1 MQNSKDLE
9 YILNR
14 CSERAKVLN
23 RPYVCLDIVFN
34 ELINSRCASV
44 ESIFR
49 ALSLDVL
56 EVALVSVL
64 YCAEKKTSKNPS
76 GRFNRDCKDLFDRME
91 ELRVELEQEDNT
103 PELLLLAFFCFD
115 KKSNVIKFFDEAGLN
130 FETVRSQ
137 TQSFITDCPF
147 TKTNFFEH
155 KELSDLDIEE
165 SEEEKEEKSILDPLK
180 PNPILDKVAT
190 NLNQK
195 AFVGEFDSL
204 IPFEEKINEVIVTLC
219 RQKKPNAIL
228 VGAAGG
234 GKTSIVESLA
244 KQIVDK
250 EVPEILED
258 MVIFELQLSSIVAG
272 TKYRGEFEAKLEAFL
287 KEVTKYDNVIIFIDE
302 IHTLVGAGGTGTQ
315 NDLDASNILKPMLAR
330 GDIKCIGATTHYEYE
345 QKIKTDP
352 ALDRRF
358 EKVVVVPPTRSRVE
372 KILPDLISFY
382 TKFHKVKYTDVFT
395 TKVLDYCD
403 KFLPNRVYPDK
414 LIDALDHCAASAKI
428 KGAKSVSQP
437 ELKAFFGKKRGIIS
451 DKDTINDLIKDLN
464 ENLIG
469 HTEDFKTFKNSL
481 RSLSSRPSEFKNAHP
496 PFFLFYGSGQTGKT
510 SLINIIEQYAKGQDV
525 ATFRTNGRNLTET
538 QWVTGFHDK
547 AYSISQN
554 VALLNVSLVLID
566 DFDKAATKAQEAVL
580 QIARENEITMTNG
593 ETVDFSNTIFVLTT
607 NQKSQPKRLG
617 FNEGGEDKALPVL
630 DDALKNFCFEQIN
643 LKTISKR
650 DLKILLTKRLKIS
663 PFIKDFD
670 KVNKIIKDNFD
681 KKDFIRI
688 SKKELEKI
696 IFK

>member
-9 YILNR
+9 HILKR
-14 CSERAKVLN
+14 CSERAKVLK
-23 RPYVCLDIVFN
+23 RPYVCLDILFN

-49 ALSLDVL
+49 ALNLDVL

-64 YCAEKKTSKNPS
+64 YCAEKKPSKNPS
-76 GRFNRDCKDLFDRME
+76 GRFNYDCKDLFDLME
-91 ELRVELEQEDNT
+91 EYRVELDQEDNT
-103 PELLLLAFFCFD
+103 PELLLLAFFCSY

-130 FETVRSQ
+130 FERAKLQ
-137 TQSFITDCPF
+137 TRSFITDCPF
-147 TKTNFFEH
+147 VKTNFFDHE
-155 KELSDLDIEE
+155 ELSDLEVEE
-165 SEEEKEEKSILDPLK
+165 NEEEQEKNILDPLK
-180 PNPILDKVAT
+180 PNAILDKVAT

-195 AFVGEFDSL
+195 AFMGEFDSL
-204 IPFEEKINEVIVTLC
+204 IPFEEKINEVVVTLC

-244 KQIVDK
+244 KQIMDK
-250 EVPEILED
+250 EVPEMLEN
-258 MVIFELQLSSIVAG
+258 MVIYELQLSTIVAG
-272 TKYRGEFEAKLEAFL
+272 TKYRGEFEAKLESFL
-287 KEVTKYDNVIIFIDE
+287 KEVTKYDNVVIFIDE
-302 IHTLVGAGGTGTQ
+302 IHTLVGAGGSGTQ

-382 TKFHKVKYTDVFT
+382 TKFHNVKYTEIFI

-428 KGAKSVSQP
+428 NGVKSVSEPQ
-437 ELKAFFGKKRGIIS
+437 LNAFFGKKRGIIS
-451 DKDTINDLIKDLN
+451 NTATINDLVKDLN
-464 ENLIG
+464 KNLIG
-469 HTEDFKTFKNSL
+469 HNQQFKTFKESL
-481 RSLSSRPSEFKNAHP
+481 QSLSARPSEFKNAHP

-593 ETVDFSNTIFVLTT
+593 ETVDFSNTIFILTT
-607 NQKSQPKRLG
+607 SQKSQPKQLG
-617 FNEGGEDKALPVL
+617 FNKGGENEALPIL

>member
-9 YILNR
+9 YVLKR
-14 CSERAKVLN
+14 SSERAKVLK
-23 RPYVCLDIVFN
+23 RPYVCLDILFN
-34 ELINSRCASV
+34 ELVNSRCASV

-49 ALSLDVL
+49 ALGLDVL

-64 YCAEKKTSKNPS
+64 YCAEKKPSKNPS
-76 GRFNRDCKDLFDRME
+76 GRLHRDCKELLDLME
-91 ELRVELEQEDNT
+91 EYRVELDQEDNT
-103 PELLLLAFFCFD
+103 PELLLLAFLSSY
-115 KKSNVIKFFDEAGLN
+115 KKSHVIKFFDEAGFN
-130 FETVRSQ
+130 FERAKIQ
-137 TQSFITDCPF
+137 IRSFITDCPF
-147 TKTNFFEH
+147 VKTNFFDH
-155 KELSDLDIEE
+155 KATLDVEVD
-165 SEEEKEEKSILDPLK
+165 EEEVAEEKNILDPLK

-228 VGAAGG
+228 VGIAGG

-244 KQIVDK
+244 KQIMDK
-250 EVPEILED
+250 EVPEILEN
-258 MVIFELQLSSIVAG
+258 MVIFELQLSTIVAG

-287 KEVTKYDNVIIFIDE
+287 KEVTKYENVIIFIDE

-382 TKFHKVKYTDVFT
+382 TKFHNVKYTEIFVN
-395 TKVLDYCD
+395 KVLDYCD

-428 KGAKSVSQP
+428 NGSKSVSQ
-437 ELKAFFGKKRGIIS
+437 LQLNTFFGKKRGIIANTP
-451 DKDTINDLIKDLN
+451 TISGLIKDLN
-464 ENLIG
+464 KELVG
-469 HTEDFKTFKNSL
+469 HTKQFKHFKDSL
-481 RSLSSRPSEFKNAHP
+481 CSLSARPSEFKNAHP

-510 SLINIIEQYAKGQDV
+510 SLINIIEQYAKSQDV
-525 ATFRTNGRNLTET
+525 ATFRTNGRNLTES
-538 QWVTGFHDK
+538 QWVTGFHEK

-566 DFDKAATKAQEAVL
+566 DFDKASTKAQEAVL

-593 ETVDFSNTIFVLTT
+593 DTVDFSNTIFILTT
-607 NQKSQPKRLG
+607 GQKSQPKKLG
-617 FNEGGEDKALPVL
+617 FSEGKENEAMPIL

-663 PFIKDFD
+663 TFINDFD
-670 KVNKIIKDNFD
+670 KVDQIISDNFG
-681 KKDFIRI
+681 KKDFIRV